1 MTQRM
6 AGERAPAAGA
16 GDRRARAVRA
26 IVFMNRLFEYE
37 CRELGLSLGQYRLL
51 LYLRHG
57 PVRAGELAVHASMTR
72 PALSILINTL
82 QKQGLIER
90 STVHADRR
98 GVRLELT
105 RKGQAAV
112 ARAEERFGRVFD
124 EATEGCD
131 RDRLVLALT
140 ELTRQLTHDIKAR
153 VRPDAFD
160 SDEG

>member
-1 MTQRM
+1 MTQR
-6 AGERAPAAGA
+6 AVSDKEPTASA
-16 GDRRARAVRA
+16 DDKRARAVRA

-37 CRELGLSLGQYRLL
+37 CRELGLSLGQYRLR

-57 PVRAGELAVHASMTR
+57 PVRAGELAVQASMTR

-105 RKGQAAV
+105 RKGHAAI
-112 ARAEERFGRVFD
+112 ARTEERFGRVFD
-124 EATEGCD
+124 DATQGCD
-131 RDRLVLALT
+131 RERLVQALT
-140 ELTRQLTHDIKAR
+140 ELTRQLTRDIGAR

-160 SDEG
+160 TDEV